1 MLIQRPAR
9 AWASL
14 RPPVRRAVICARAP
28 QRSAPRRIVAR
39 SASAAARRPT
49 QSSFVNIEHVFLS
62 IDVITLERIPTNRE
76 HSGTIQSRA
85 AYPPR
90 MAFPVPPRRG
100 SRGPVVSVH
109 VSRPD
114 EPGAT
119 GRIRTG
125 TTRARS
131 RFSNVADYWTRRCA
145 AARIACAFLHRLSDL
160 ICSVSKRQPSPF
172 IGV

>member
-1 MLIQRPAR
+1 MLIQRPAPRYARGR
-9 AWASL
+9 ASV
-14 RPPVRRAVICARAP
+14 PPSDGRLFVLVRHSG
-28 QRSAPRRIVAR
+28 QRIVVAR

-62 IDVITLERIPTNRE
+62 IDVITVERRPTN
-76 HSGTIQSRA
+76 SGTIQSRA
-85 AYPPR
+85 IRIPDLKFSWPPAR
-90 MAFPVPPRRG
+90 EPGTGRI
-100 SRGPVVSVH
+100 VH

-114 EPGAT
+114 EPGAA

>member
-28 QRSAPRRIVAR
+28 QRSAHRRRAIGERSGPATDSKQLREHRACIFVNRRYYRREETDQQWNYTIACYPGYRIVLVWPPA
-39 SASAAARRPT
+39 PEPGT
-49 QSSFVNIEHVFLS
+49 G
-62 IDVITLERIPTNRE
+62 RI
-76 HSGTIQSRA
+76 
-85 AYPPR
+85 
-90 MAFPVPPRRG
+90 
-100 SRGPVVSVH
+100 VH

-114 EPGAT
+114 EPGAA

>member
-28 QRSAPRRIVAR
+28 RSGQRIVVAR

-62 IDVITLERIPTNRE
+62 IDVITVERRPTN
-76 HSGTIQSRA
+76 SGTIQSRA
-85 AYPPR
+85 IPDRVLVWPPAPEPGTGR
-90 MAFPVPPRRG
+90 I
-100 SRGPVVSVH
+100 VH

-114 EPGAT
+114 EPGAA

>member
-28 QRSAPRRIVAR
+28 RSGQRIVVAR

-62 IDVITLERIPTNRE
+62 IDVITVERRPTN
-76 HSGTIQSRA
+76 SGTIQSRA
-85 AYPPR
+85 TPGIVLVWPPAPEPGTGR
-90 MAFPVPPRRG
+90 I
-100 SRGPVVSVH
+100 VH

-114 EPGAT
+114 EPGAA